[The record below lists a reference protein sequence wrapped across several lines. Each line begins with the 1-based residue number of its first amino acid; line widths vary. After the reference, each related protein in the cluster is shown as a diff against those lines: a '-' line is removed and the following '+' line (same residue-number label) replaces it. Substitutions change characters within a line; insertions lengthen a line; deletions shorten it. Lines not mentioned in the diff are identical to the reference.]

1 MPTSS
6 PVEARLSDMERSLL
20 QEAADIAVQCAQ
32 AGNHPFGALL
42 VDRDGTVLLRAGNNW
57 QSDRGIGHAELCL
70 AREAAQRYTPEFLRH
85 CTIFTSVEP
94 CCMCAGGIY
103 WAGIGR
109 VVFGMSEER
118 LASVAGDNPENLTL
132 ALPCRQVFAAG
143 RREISVVGPISD
155 MEDDI
160 AQAHQGFW

>member
-1 MPTSS
+1 MPPSS
-6 PVEARLSDMERSLL
+6 STETQLTELERSLL
-20 QEAADIAVQCAQ
+20 QEAADIAAQCAQ

-42 VDRDGTVLLRAGNNW
+42 ADGDGTVLLRAGNNW
-57 QSDRGIGHAELCL
+57 QSDRGVGHAELSL
-70 AREAAQRYTPEFLRH
+70 TREAAQRYTPEFLRH

-94 CCMCAGGIY
+94 CCMCAGSIY

-118 LASVAGDNPENLTL
+118 LAGMAGDNPENLTL

-143 RREISVVGPISD
+143 RREVSVVGPIPD

-160 AQAHQGFW
+160 ALAHQGFW